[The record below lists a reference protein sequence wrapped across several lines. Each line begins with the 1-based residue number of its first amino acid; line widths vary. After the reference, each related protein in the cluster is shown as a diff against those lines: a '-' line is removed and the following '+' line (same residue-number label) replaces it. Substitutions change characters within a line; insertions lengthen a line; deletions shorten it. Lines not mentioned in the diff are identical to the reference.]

1 MAALARGGMPKP
13 MSSKPSL
20 VGDGRASKATDAKG
34 AGKEA
39 GPVGIDAI
47 GGGEEAASPARGLV
61 LKHTGAAAVGG
72 PCKGGAPPAG
82 PRGGAVAAMG
92 GRALLL

>member
-34 AGKEA
+34 AGKEP
-39 GPVGIDAI
+39 GPVGVDAI
-47 GGGEEAASPARGLV
+47 GGNEE
-61 LKHTGAAAVGG
+61 GA
-72 PCKGGAPPAG
+72 
-82 PRGGAVAAMG
+82 
-92 GRALLL
+92 